1 MKMFNQTIVSINTV
15 YLKFSNTVSKFIS
28 FKKKNNFKVAS
39 IANKKNE
46 RRSSSLKNET
56 GKKANA
62 FSAVKLKLTEEL
74 PINLLATPRS
84 PRVTQ
89 PITHSLTHSL
99 THLHAGFLIPAFLHS
114 ERRKKKYFSERRI
127 SGYSK

>member
-46 RRSSSLKNET
+46 RRSS
-56 GKKANA
+56 
-62 FSAVKLKLTEEL
+62 
-74 PINLLATPRS
+74 
-84 PRVTQ
+84 
-89 PITHSLTHSL
+89 
-99 THLHAGFLIPAFLHS
+99 
-114 ERRKKKYFSERRI
+114 
-127 SGYSK
+127 